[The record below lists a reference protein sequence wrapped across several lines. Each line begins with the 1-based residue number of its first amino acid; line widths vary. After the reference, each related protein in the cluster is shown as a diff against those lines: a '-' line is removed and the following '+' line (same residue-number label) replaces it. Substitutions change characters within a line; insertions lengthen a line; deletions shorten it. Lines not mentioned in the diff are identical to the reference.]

1 MSAAAAPTVEKKA
14 QAARLASEATPTG
27 EDARW
32 APVLGLRCEITV
44 DLPVPHFRVSN
55 FLALRQGS
63 VLSTRFGV
71 GRDVPARV
79 NGILIGWS
87 ELEAA
92 GNRLAVR
99 LTELA

>member
-1 MSAAAAPTVEKKA
+1 MAAAVVPTVEKKA
-14 QAARLASEATPTG
+14 RASLDAEARLASEDT
-27 EDARW
+27 RW

-44 DLPVPHFRVSN
+44 DLPIPHFRVSD
-55 FLALRQGS
+55 FFVLRKGS
-63 VLSTRFGV
+63 VLSTGFGL

-87 ELEAA
+87 ELEAV
-92 GNRLAVR
+92 GNKLAVR